1 MSGGWETSLPWAV
14 RLAGLAGVLLLAVA
28 GTALWR
34 RWALR
39 RGILDLPV
47 ARSSHAEPVPRGA
60 GVAIALAM
68 LLGLVLLGEDSDR
81 QEGLLASIALAA
93 MLGLMDDLRPLPV
106 VRKLAGQG
114 LAALP
119 LALAFPLPS
128 ALLPFDLPLGLTVL
142 GSLGLG
148 VLFMNAWNFMDGIN
162 GIAAGAASAVALAGL
177 GAAALGLATP
187 GLLAGV
193 LLAACL
199 GFLPFNA
206 PRARVFMGDCGSHAL
221 GIALAALLLQS
232 RTPAEA
238 GVLLAAAAPFLVDV
252 LGTLVQRARDRE
264 PLGTAHR
271 RHLYQRLVRSG
282 YSHASVA
289 AAYAAWMAGNGLV
302 VAMIEAGTGQG
313 IAAAIGVGLLTLL
326 VWTWLSDRTERRLAG
341 QGGG

>member
-1 MSGGWETSLPWAV
+1 MSAGWEASLPWAV
-14 RLAGLAGVLLLAVA
+14 RFAGLAGVLLLAAA
-28 GTALWR
+28 GTVLWR

-60 GVAIALAM
+60 GVAMASAM
-68 LLGLVLLGEDSDR
+68 LLGLALLGEDSDR
-81 QEGLLASIALAA
+81 RAGVLASIALAA

-106 VRKLAGQG
+106 ARKLAGQG

-119 LALAFPLPS
+119 LALAFPLPA
-128 ALLPFDLPLGLTVL
+128 ALLPFDLHPGLAVL

-148 VLFMNAWNFMDGIN
+148 VLFMNTWNFMDGIN

-177 GAAALGLATP
+177 GAAALGLAAP

-221 GIALAALLLQS
+221 GIALTALLLQS

-238 GVLLAAAAPFLVDV
+238 GLLLAAVAPFLVDV

-326 VWTWLSDRTERRLAG
+326 AWTWLSSWTGRRLAG

>member
-1 MSGGWETSLPWAV
+1 MSAGWEASLPWAV
-14 RLAGLAGVLLLAVA
+14 RFAGLAGVLLLAAA
-28 GTALWR
+28 GTVLWR

-60 GVAIALAM
+60 GVAMASAM
-68 LLGLVLLGEDSDR
+68 LLGLALLGEDSDR
-81 QEGLLASIALAA
+81 RAGVLASIALAA

-106 VRKLAGQG
+106 ARKLAGQG

-119 LALAFPLPS
+119 LALAFPLPA
-128 ALLPFDLPLGLTVL
+128 ALLPFDLHPGLAGL

-148 VLFMNAWNFMDGIN
+148 VLFMNTWNFMDGIN

-177 GAAALGLATP
+177 GAAALGLAAP

-221 GIALAALLLQS
+221 GIALTALLLQS

-238 GVLLAAAAPFLVDV
+238 GLLLAAVAPFLVDV

-326 VWTWLSDRTERRLAG
+326 AWAWLSSWTGRRLAG

>member
-1 MSGGWETSLPWAV
+1 MSGGWEASLPWAV
-14 RLAGLAGVLLLAVA
+14 RFAGLAGVLLLAAA

-60 GVAIALAM
+60 GVAMASAM
-68 LLGLVLLGEDSDR
+68 LLGLALLGEDSDR
-81 QEGLLASIALAA
+81 RAGLLASIALAA

-106 VRKLAGQG
+106 ARKLAGQG

-119 LALAFPLPS
+119 LALAFPLPA
-128 ALLPFDLPLGLTVL
+128 ALLPFDLPPGLAVL

-148 VLFMNAWNFMDGIN
+148 VLFMNVWNFMDGIN

-177 GAAALGLATP
+177 GAAALGLAAP

-313 IAAAIGVGLLTLL
+313 IAAAVGVGLLTLL
-326 VWTWLSDRTERRLAG
+326 AWVWLSSWTGRRLAG

>member
-1 MSGGWETSLPWAV
+1 MSGGWEASLPWAM
-14 RLAGLAGVLLLAVA
+14 RLAGLAGVLLLAAV

-47 ARSSHAEPVPRGA
+47 ARSSHAEPIPRGA
-60 GVAIALAM
+60 GVAMASAM
-68 LLGLVLLGEDSDR
+68 LLGLALLGEDSDR
-81 QEGLLASIALAA
+81 RAGLLASIALAA

-106 VRKLAGQG
+106 ARKLAGQG

-119 LALAFPLPS
+119 LALAFPLP
-128 ALLPFDLPLGLTVL
+128 AVLLPFDLPPGLAVL

-177 GAAALGLATP
+177 GAAALGLAAP

-232 RTPAEA
+232 RTPVEA
-238 GVLLAAAAPFLVDV
+238 SVLLAATAPFLVDV

-313 IAAAIGVGLLTLL
+313 IAAAVGVGLLTLL
-326 VWTWLSDRTERRLAG
+326 AWVWLSSWTGRRLAG

>member
-1 MSGGWETSLPWAV
+1 MSGGWEASLPWAV
-14 RLAGLAGVLLLAVA
+14 RLAGLAGVLLLAAA

-60 GVAIALAM
+60 GVAIASAI
-68 LLGLVLLGEDSDR
+68 LLGLALLGEDSDR
-81 QEGLLASIALAA
+81 RTGLLASIALAA

-106 VRKLAGQG
+106 ARKLAGQG

-119 LALAFPLPS
+119 LALAFPLPA
-128 ALLPFDLPLGLTVL
+128 ALLPIDLSPGLAVL

-177 GAAALGLATP
+177 GAAVLGLAAP

-238 GVLLAAAAPFLVDV
+238 SVLLAAAAPFLVDV

-313 IAAAIGVGLLTLL
+313 IAAAIGTGLLTLL
-326 VWTWLSDRTERRLAG
+326 AWTWLSSWTGRRLVG

>member
-1 MSGGWETSLPWAV
+1 MSAGWEASLPWAV
-14 RLAGLAGVLLLAVA
+14 RFAGLAGVLLLAAA
-28 GTALWR
+28 GTVLWR

-60 GVAIALAM
+60 GVAMASAM
-68 LLGLVLLGEDSDR
+68 LLGLALLGEDSDR
-81 QEGLLASIALAA
+81 RAGVLASIALAA

-106 VRKLAGQG
+106 ARKLAGQG

-119 LALAFPLPS
+119 LALAFPLPA
-128 ALLPFDLPLGLTVL
+128 ALLPFDLHPGLAVL

-148 VLFMNAWNFMDGIN
+148 VLFMNTWNFMDGIN

-177 GAAALGLATP
+177 GAAALGLAAP

-221 GIALAALLLQS
+221 GIALTALLLQS

-238 GVLLAAAAPFLVDV
+238 GLLLAAVAPFLVDV

-326 VWTWLSDRTERRLAG
+326 AWAWLSSWTGRRLAG